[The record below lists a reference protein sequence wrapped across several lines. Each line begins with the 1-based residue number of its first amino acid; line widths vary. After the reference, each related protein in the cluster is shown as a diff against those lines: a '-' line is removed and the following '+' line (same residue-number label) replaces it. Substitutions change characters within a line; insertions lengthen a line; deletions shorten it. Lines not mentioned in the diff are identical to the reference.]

1 MSHAVLAGEDT
12 NMNQSRI
19 PDSEE
24 LSISCT
30 KAQNRRFQIETV
42 MNTKKNKRVPG
53 IKKDT
58 WMSMLG
64 FRGREEI
71 NQ

>member
-1 MSHAVLAGEDT
+1 MSHAVLAVEGT
-12 NMNQSRI
+12 NMNQRRI
-19 PDSEE
+19 SDCEE

-30 KAQNRRFQIETV
+30 KAQNRKFQIELV
-42 MNTKKNKRVPG
+42 INTKKRKRVPG
-53 IKKDT
+53 IRKDT

-64 FRGREEI
+64 FRGQEEI